1 MNLYEVYGTKNKCK
15 MRKNLIHL
23 VCIVF
28 CFISF
33 QSLSYAQFG
42 GFAGGWT
49 AKDQKELEEKKKA
62 EKAQQEAMRLQAR
75 EEQRVDKYDRTL
87 TVVLP
92 ILVALA
98 IVGFTIAS
106 LNKKKATNIQIT
118 QTNEQKD
125 DIQGKLRH
133 LRQLHSDGLISD
145 DDFNKK
151 KNELLDRL

>member
-1 MNLYEVYGTKNKCK
+1 
-15 MRKNLIHL
+15 MRKKLIHL

-33 QSLSYAQFG
+33 QSLSYAQVG
-42 GFAGGWT
+42 GVAGGWGE
-49 AKDQKELEEKKKA
+49 KQQKELEEKKKA

-151 KNELLDRL
+151 KNELLDRI